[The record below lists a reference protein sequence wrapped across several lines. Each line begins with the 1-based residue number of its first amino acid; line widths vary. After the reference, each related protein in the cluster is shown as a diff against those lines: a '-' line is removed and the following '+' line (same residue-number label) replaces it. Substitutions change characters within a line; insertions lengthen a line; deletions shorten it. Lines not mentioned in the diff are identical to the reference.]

1 MSKVRYIG
9 NQYFIRRWFK
19 WYLIDLNFNRPY
31 ISAIP
36 VEYVSFKNSSP
47 KPLRVNLITRI
58 QIMNKDAQKK
68 TTIIVG
74 HQNLRDKFKEIMD
87 RVAKGDEVIVIKGS
101 KPVAKI
107 TKYEQEY

>member
-1 MSKVRYIG
+1 MS
-9 NQYFIRRWFK
+9 
-19 WYLIDLNFNRPY
+19 
-31 ISAIP
+31 
-36 VEYVSFKNSSP
+36 
-47 KPLRVNLITRI
+47 
-58 QIMNKDAQKK
+58 KDAQKK
-68 TTIIVG
+68 MTIIVG